1 MPVPS
6 TKGPDRRLRVLSATD
21 VVHVPPDGSGEV
33 SLDVVNTG
41 VVIDAISARVIGL
54 PAEVATVTPAM
65 LPLFPDAS
73 GQIVVRLDLPGT
85 FPAGRHPVTV
95 ELTGQAPGITHHD
108 LDVVVSSSPQLSLAA
123 SPSAIRSYRKA
134 RFDVHVRN
142 TGNVPLD
149 ISLRVGDGDRALQT
163 TITPSTLT
171 VAPGGLARAAVTAL
185 APRRFLGSE
194 QDRALRVTASAADV
208 DENLGLVLKQRPLL
222 SRGML
227 TALTLLAII
236 VVWAAIFLIGIA
248 GVLGSDPLTKTV
260 PASFFAAAQETA
272 AEEGSGSAPADA
284 LPRDGRLPAGVG
296 ATLAG
301 AVTGATDGEGVGRIT
316 VEALRRGRDGLVV
329 EGSTATQ
336 ADGSFTLSG
345 LFPGDYLLRFTA
357 EGFDELWFP
366 DAADDAGAE
375 PVPAR
380 AQEVT
385 EGLSAV
391 LTGHPGRISGTVDVG
406 EVTEPVSAT
415 VSVRA
420 TWTGEDE
427 EITAQTQTGA
437 DGSYTLPDLPAPGT
451 YELTVTAEGYA
462 PTTITERITGGQHRF
477 ASDVRLGA
485 AAGAIAGMVDDGATP
500 LGGVAVTTTVGD
512 TEVAVGTPTVGA
524 VGTFIVPGLPTPGTY
539 VLTFTKDGYTPQTV
553 VIDLSAGESRT
564 DLSVTMT
571 GGAGT
576 VRGRV
581 TDADGAGLGAVDVTV
596 GGAATTVSATTLT
609 DGEVGSFTIAGLE
622 PGSYT
627 LTFSRDGYLP
637 VTVPVN
643 LTEGTADPV
652 AVTLRPAVGTI
663 DGYVTSGGRGLAGA
677 EIEATDGRQVW
688 STTTTD
694 PPRTESGRPTTG
706 YFQLGGLPEGS
717 YTVSVRRGG
726 EPVASALVA
735 VTPGSITE
743 QLLEVP

>member
-6 TKGPDRRLRVLSATD
+6 TKGPDRQLRVLSATD

-54 PAEVATVTPAM
+54 PAEVTSITPAM

-85 FPAGRHPVTV
+85 FPSGRHPVTV
-95 ELTGQAPGITHHD
+95 ELTGQAPGGPVAHHD
-108 LDVVVSSSPQLSLAA
+108 LDVVVGTWPQLSLAA
-123 SPSAIRSYRKA
+123 SPSAIRTYRKA
-134 RFDVHVRN
+134 RYDVHVRN

-149 ISLRVGDGDRALQT
+149 VALHVGDGDRALQT

-194 QDRALRVTASAADV
+194 QDRALRVAASAPDV
-208 DENLGLVLKQRPLL
+208 DESLALVLKQRPML

-236 VVWAAIFLIGIA
+236 VVWAAIFLVGIA
-248 GVLGSDPLTKTV
+248 GVMGSDPLTKTV
-260 PASFFAAAQETA
+260 PASFFAAAQA
-272 AEEGSGSAPADA
+272 QDGAPPADA

-301 AVTGATDGEGVGRIT
+301 AVTGATDGEGIGRIT
-316 VEALRRGRDGLVV
+316 VDALRQGRDGLVV

-366 DAADDAGAE
+366 EAADDAGAE

-385 EGLSAV
+385 EDLTAV
-391 LTGHPGRISGTVDVG
+391 LTGDPGQISGTVDVG
-406 EVTEPVSAT
+406 EVTEPVTAT
-415 VSVRA
+415 VTARA
-420 TWTGEDE
+420 TWTAEDE
-427 EITAQTQTGA
+427 EITAQAQTGT

-485 AAGAIAGMVDDGATP
+485 ASGAIAGMVDDGATP

-512 TEVAVGTPTVGA
+512 TEVAVGTPTIGA

-564 DLSVTMT
+564 DLSVSMA

-576 VRGRV
+576 VSGRV
-581 TDADGAGLGAVDVTV
+581 TDSDGAGLGAVDVTV
-596 GGAATTVSATTLT
+596 GGAAATVSATTLT
-609 DGEVGSFTIAGLE
+609 DGEVGAFTIAGLE
-622 PGSYT
+622 SGSYT

-637 VTVPVN
+637 VTVPVD

-694 PPRTESGRPTTG
+694 PPRTESGRPATG

-717 YTVSVRRGG
+717 YTLSVRRDG
-726 EPVASALVA
+726 EPVASALVTVSA
-735 VTPGSITE
+735 GDVTE